1 MTWKKL
7 VSPVSQANPSHISS
21 PFIILYSLI
30 FLEKRERDVSINPGD
45 TRQV

>member
-1 MTWKKL
+1 MHCMPI
-7 VSPVSQANPSHISS
+7 VPQIHIIKVQYRHITL
-21 PFIILYSLI
+21 FK